1 MTTYMRPLF
10 ALAATAFAVAGCSGG
25 GGDGSSPSPDAPPTL
40 SAIADLTL
48 NQDTASA
55 AIPFSVVDD
64 RTAAASLAVTVSSS
78 DTSLIPAEG
87 ITLAGTGTNRTLM
100 ITPIETSTGSATV
113 SVTVAD
119 AAGLS
124 ATRTFQVSVAA
135 VNVAFTS
142 WAFEMFADT
151 EGADSRSLLGFTLQ
165 NDADD
170 RPEAFDPLL

>member
-1 MTTYMRPLF
+1 MTTSMRALF
-10 ALAATAFAVAGCSGG
+10 ALAATAFAVAGCGG
-25 GGDGSSPSPDAPPTL
+25 GGGSSPSPDAPPTL

-55 AIPFSVVDD
+55 AIPFTVTDD

-78 DTSLIPAEG
+78 DTSLIPTEG

-100 ITPIETSTGSATV
+100 VTPTEASTGSATV

-124 ATRTFQVSVAA
+124 ATRTFQVSVNA

-142 WAFEMFADT
+142 WAFEMFTDAEAGD
-151 EGADSRSLLGFTLQ
+151 ARSLLGFTLQ

>member
-1 MTTYMRPLF
+1 MTTSMRQLV
-10 ALAATAFAVAGCSGG
+10 ALAAAALAVAGCGGG
-25 GGDGSSPSPDAPPTL
+25 GGDSSPSPDAPPTL

-48 NQDTASA
+48 SQDTASA
-55 AIPFSVVDD
+55 ALPFTVADD

-78 DTSLIPAEG
+78 DTSLIPTEG

-100 ITPIETSTGSATV
+100 VTPAEASAGSATV

-124 ATRTFQVSVAA
+124 ATRTFQVSVTA

-142 WAFEMFADT
+142 WAFEMFVDA

-165 NDADD
+165 NDAED